1 MISAIAYCHSFNVC
15 HRDLKPENILITA
28 DLKLKIADF
37 GMAALHQ
44 TATHQLATACGSPHY
59 AAPELL
65 KNREYRGDRADI
77 WSMGVILYAML
88 SATLP
93 FDDPDLRVMMNK
105 TKKGQY
111 EMPRFLSPEA
121 EDLIRR
127 MLQVNPDR
135 RITLA
140 EIWRHPLV
148 QRYSYLDDFGD
159 LTGQLPETRKG
170 FRYNPIPRHEIDPQ
184 LLRQLRSMWHM
195 FSDQELTAKLC
206 SDEKNDQKAF
216 YWLLYNYRAKQLEDF
231 KPELAHSMSDYHH
244 LKPSIWKKRVST
256 CEFTQPRANGHG
268 RSISRFTVISNAGED
283 DNETVLSYD
292 PYRASGKLQSLD
304 SQVSH
309 AKVTIHRDEI
319 TPDASASRTRLR
331 SGSNARQQRAGSV
344 TRTPKPASVRG
355 SVTSLNSLRQGTPG
369 RQAPSL
375 RHKRAVDFSHIRK
388 RSNSMNKMP
397 RPSPRSGPANAAND
411 AKPASP
417 SKLQQVRAM
426 TPEMP
431 TASEG
436 ARPKALG
443 GPIAKN
449 TSALFRE
456 DIRHFSLDIAK
467 NCDEAFKSTFKSNL
481 TTDESVLTETDKK
494 NRESTPVSFTAESPS
509 VSTDATEFSNKS
521 WHQRPLPPL
530 PPSGELET
538 SDTATTKSRP
548 VSAETELDYVIEGVT
563 RVPMVHARQIDRRIV
578 SAPVIHEPVKKTSTL
593 PSISENIAAV
603 AVASAIANDKARIVS
618 APAQTG
624 AQPSTED
631 KGDVEYLSKVENTIR
646 VVSSTQSGALDPP
659 PLSIRK
665 KPTKEE
671 VGKHLTVNTAYEA
684 TKDNARLSVSSEAH
698 SGSLKKRSWFR
709 RTSRADTEAGG
720 SETSA
725 QSPATSDS
733 QEPSSATTDGSK
745 KRSFSLP
752 FWKGNKNRDSRMEVE
767 EEVAPDATT
776 QVAKVDKKA
785 SLELQESHSG
795 NQRNIEVKQNWLTR
809 LFRVKPATSYICM
822 TLPRRRAR
830 QEVAILLREWRRY
843 GIRDIQVDKLRNI
856 IFARVADKN
865 YLNIKEV
872 CIAAEVMTVIEHG
885 KKGPLSIVRFTQ
897 ERGAA
902 SSFHRVVDTMRLVF
916 DSRGLLVADRRK
928 QKMMIKTLTAVA

>member
-44 TATHQLATACGSPHY
+44 TATHHLATACGSPHY

-111 EMPRFLSPEA
+111 DMPRFLSPEA

-135 RITLA
+135 RITLS
-140 EIWRHPLV
+140 EIWKHPLV
-148 QRYSYLDDFGD
+148 QKYSYLDDFGD

-170 FRYNPIPRHEIDPQ
+170 FRYAPIPRHEIDPQ

-195 FSDQELTAKLC
+195 FSDQELIVKL
-206 SDEKNDQKAF
+206 SSEEKNDQKAF
-216 YWLLYNYRAKQLEDF
+216 YWLLYSYRSKQLEDF

-244 LKPSIWKKRVST
+244 LKPSIWKKRFST
-256 CEFTQPRANGHG
+256 VEFTKPRANGHG
-268 RSISRFTVISNAGED
+268 RSVSKFTVISNVGED

-292 PYRASGKLQSLD
+292 PYRASGKLKSMD

-309 AKVTIHRDEI
+309 TKVVIHRDEI
-319 TPDASASRTRLR
+319 TPNSSASKTRLR
-331 SGSNARQQRAGSV
+331 SGSNATRRARAGSV
-344 TRTPKPASVRG
+344 NRTPHKSHNVRG
-355 SVTSLNSLRQGTPG
+355 SVTSLHSIKPGTPG

-388 RSNSMNKMP
+388 KSNSMGKFP
-397 RPSPRSGPANAAND
+397 RPPTHTGSINAVGA
-411 AKPASP
+411 AS
-417 SKLQQVRAM
+417 STTKLQRQRSV
-426 TPEMP
+426 TPEVP
-431 TASEG
+431 KLPDG
-436 ARPKALG
+436 KYPKANG
-443 GPIAKN
+443 APFAKN

-481 TTDESVLTETDKK
+481 TTDESILTDAEKK
-494 NRESTPVSFTAESPS
+494 KLESTPVSPSPESPS

-521 WHQRPLPPL
+521 WLQRPLPPL
-530 PPSGELET
+530 PASGGFENSAET
-538 SDTATTKSRP
+538 PKTASRP
-548 VSAETELDYVIEGVT
+548 TSGETELDYVIEGVT
-563 RVPMVHARQIDRRIV
+563 RVPVVQARQVDRRIV
-578 SAPVIHEPVKKTSTL
+578 SAPVVNQPPRKAVPPM
-593 PSISENIAAV
+593 PSITENIGAV
-603 AVASAIANDKARIVS
+603 TALINNDKTRIVS
-618 APAQTG
+618 APPQTSRKYG
-624 AQPSTED
+624 NGEN
-631 KGDVEYLSKVENTIR
+631 GGMEYLSKVENTIR
-646 VVSSTQSGALDPP
+646 VVSSDHTTT
-659 PLSIRK
+659 LSIRK

-671 VGKHLTVNTAYEA
+671 LGKHLQVNTAVVTE
-684 TKDNARLSVSSEAH
+684 KDMASSTSSDPH
-698 SGSLKKRSWFR
+698 SASMKKRSWFR
-709 RTSRADTEAGG
+709 RVSRADTEAGG

-725 QSPATSDS
+725 ASAGYSPSTSDS
-733 QEPSSATTDGSK
+733 QEPESATTDGSK

-752 FWKGNKNRDSRMEVE
+752 FWKGNKHRDSKVGIE
-767 EEVAPDATT
+767 EEPEKEKEFEKEQQVVRATSRAT
-776 QVAKVDKKA
+776 SRK
-785 SLELQESHSG
+785 SGGSELLESTSG
-795 NQRNIEVKQNWLTR
+795 GQRNIEVKQNWLTR

-843 GIRDIQVDKLRNI
+843 GIRDIQVDKQRNI
-856 IFARVADKN
+856 IFARVAAKN
-865 YLNIKEV
+865 CKWNPPPY
-872 CIAAEVMTVIEHG
+872 
-885 KKGPLSIVRFTQ
+885 
-897 ERGAA
+897 
-902 SSFHRVVDTMRLVF
+902 
-916 DSRGLLVADRRK
+916 
-928 QKMMIKTLTAVA
+928 